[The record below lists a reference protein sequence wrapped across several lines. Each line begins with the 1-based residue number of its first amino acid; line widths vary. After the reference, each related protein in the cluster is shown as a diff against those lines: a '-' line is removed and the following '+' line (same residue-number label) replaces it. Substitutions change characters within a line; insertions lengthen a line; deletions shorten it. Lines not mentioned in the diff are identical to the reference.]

1 MKLHQTLSSL
11 LVAASLVGAPIMAA
25 ADPAPIT
32 ARSAPANTPKPASA
46 EDVAHYAQAEQ
57 QSQDAAKFEGGARGI
72 YIGGGALTVL
82 LIVLLVI
89 III

>member
-1 MKLHQTLSSL
+1 
-11 LVAASLVGAPIMAA
+11 MAA
-25 ADPAPIT
+25 ALIGSPIVVTADPTPIA
-32 ARSAPANTPKPASA
+32 ARSAPANAPKPAAA

-57 QSQDAAKFEGGARGI
+57 QSPETAKFEGGARGI
-72 YIGGGALTVL
+72 YIGGGALMVI